1 MTRDLLL
8 FACGLSFAACWDWD
22 HLVGGA
28 DASDAAPTSFC
39 AQVDARFCD
48 DFDDSDGATF
58 DHWSS
63 SNFAHAA
70 TMSRAPS
77 DASTPF
83 AARFDSYGVDGGI
96 PEAFLKTFFTDAVTS
111 FVTFS
116 FDMRVDQFPTIPT
129 ASFTAAGFA
138 LASDNGGA
146 ILLVEQDSTTLAA
159 TIPTDGGTSYTTIP
173 LAFVAQPGVW
183 AHFDV
188 TFTKSAGTISVAAA
202 VDQKQVLVATALDPR
217 ISMGLPSISIG
228 EVYTASNTD
237 RTSFLV
243 DDVVVRFE

>member
-63 SNFAHAA
+63 SNFSHAA

-96 PEAFLKTFFTDAVTS
+96 PEAFLKTYFTDVVTS

-146 ILLVEQDSTTLAA
+146 ILLIERDGATLAA
-159 TIPTDGGTSYTTIP
+159 TIPTDGGTSYTTLP
-173 LAFVAQPGVW
+173 LAFVAQPGVHDLRRCCGRPKASARRHGARP
-183 AHFDV
+183 AHFD
-188 TFTKSAGTISVAAA
+188 G
-202 VDQKQVLVATALDPR
+202 
-217 ISMGLPSISIG
+217 PSIDLDRRGLHREQHGPHVVPRRRRRGSIRMI
-228 EVYTASNTD
+228 ARHFMND
-237 RTSFLV
+237 WP
-243 DDVVVRFE
+243 